1 MPGGVWEMP
10 DKKQNNVDMV
20 SDECEQT
27 VAFLERSCYAE
38 EGERNK
44 NRHFMTQ
51 ITRNQDAKSRH
62 S

>member
-27 VAFLERSCYAE
+27 VAFLERWCYAE
-38 EGERNK
+38 EGKRNK
-44 NRHFMTQ
+44 NRHFMT
-51 ITRNQDAKSRH
+51 
-62 S
+62 